1 MKQTWLFGALA
12 GVMLAASAAAQTQP
26 ATGTQKPTT
35 GAQQPATGTQKPT
48 APPTEKQKPAPE
60 KPAPPTTE
68 KPTTPATGTTQRS
81 TPARA
86 EVPTGETALG
96 TVSIPR
102 NVMADGKPLPAGR
115 YTIRLTA
122 QTAQPTVPGQVPDLN
137 RWVEFV
143 QGGTVKGREVVS
155 IVPAAEVKDTQP
167 GPDMPGHVSTNQTR
181 VEMLK
186 GGEYLRVWINRGGNN
201 YLVHLPP
208 AGAAAR

>member
-1 MKQTWLFGALA
+1 MKQRWLFGALA

-48 APPTEKQKPAPE
+48 TPPTGTQKPTPE
-60 KPAPPTTE
+60 KPATPTTE
-68 KPTTPATGTTQRS
+68 KPTPPATGA
-81 TPARA
+81 ARA
-86 EVPTGETALG
+86 EVPTGESTLG

-102 NVMADGKPLPAGR
+102 SVMADGKPLPAGR
-115 YTIRLTA
+115 YTVRLTA

-155 IVPAAEVKDTQP
+155 IVPANEVKDTQP
-167 GPDMPGHVSTNQTR
+167 GPDMPGHVAPNQTR

>member
-1 MKQTWLFGALA
+1 MKQRWLFGALA

-48 APPTEKQKPAPE
+48 TPPTGTQKPAPE
-60 KPAPPTTE
+60 KPATPTTE
-68 KPTTPATGTTQRS
+68 KPTPATGA
-81 TPARA
+81 ARA
-86 EVPTGETALG
+86 EVPTGESALG

-102 NVMADGKPLPAGR
+102 SVMADGKPLPAGR
-115 YTIRLTA
+115 YTVRLTA

-155 IVPAAEVKDTQP
+155 IVPANEVKDTQP
-167 GPDMPGHVSTNQTR
+167 GPDMPGHVATNQTR